1 MKNKHINI
9 FKSVFFYAVLLIN
22 ANINAQSFEPYFI
35 PVSDNNGIK
44 VNAWAGGMTAPQ
56 FSELDING
64 DGFMDLYHF
73 DKDGRVHNASINNGV
88 QNQVSYTYDALF
100 TKNFPVCSGWVNLKD
115 FNGDGIEDLFTFNT
129 DVGVSGIRVF
139 KGFFN
144 ADNELD
150 FVQYFNPQNGEPYL
164 VFASS
169 LSPNAFVTNIYAT
182 EEDYPAFADVD
193 YDGDLDILNF
203 GSDGT
208 YVKWY
213 ENVSTDPEEL
223 EFVLGDYCWGGFA
236 EGSLSQEIFLN
247 LEDSINCVVFFND
260 TNDPSAQ
267 PLHPGS
273 TLLAFDED
281 GDLDYDLLIG
291 DVTNT
296 NIVFLRNNGSI
307 NNAWMTEVD
316 PTYPSYDVPVNIS
329 PFPVA
334 FYQDFDNDGEK
345 DLMATNFNDN
355 GVENYEMTWFYKNMD
370 SNSNPVFE
378 LQSETVLTDQ
388 MLDFGT
394 FSAPVFLDYNA
405 DGLMDILIGT
415 RGLFIQNGENPALI
429 LMENIGTASEPAY
442 ELVNNDYLNLSNYT
456 NEYNFAP
463 CVGDMDNDADMDL
476 LVGTNKGTLIYLEN
490 KAGAG
495 MPLDF
500 EAPLVEWQG
509 LDVGQNSAP
518 FMIDLDR
525 DGDMDL
531 VVGERAGNLNFIQ
544 NIGTANNVEF
554 DADLNSDNN
563 DKNLGGVDATDNTN
577 SIQGNSAPYFF
588 EINGVYELVV
598 GSEKGELLR
607 YTDIEAN
614 TDYTELESLE
624 IRSSGGNL
632 MPTFA
637 DINGDGKM
645 ELITGNHR
653 GGLTLMSSDW
663 DANFIISSVDVLS
676 MNTLEASVYPNPAT
690 ENILVSVGSAEKIE
704 KVRIYDLS
712 GKILIESSN
721 ATVNCKSLKAGI
733 YILEVSAESGLTA
746 FSRFIKQ

>member
-9 FKSVFFYAVLLIN
+9 FKGVFFCIALMMNVSVV
-22 ANINAQSFEPYFI
+22 AQSFEPYFV
-35 PVSDNNGIK
+35 PVSDDNGVK

-56 FSELDING
+56 FSEIDING

-73 DKDGRVHNASINNGV
+73 DKDGRVHVASINNGIE
-88 QNQVSYTYDALF
+88 NQVSYTYDPLF
-100 TKNFPVCSGWVNLKD
+100 TKNFPDCSGWVNLKD
-115 FNGDGIEDLFTFNT
+115 FNGDGIEDLFSYNGNA
-129 DVGVSGIRVF
+129 GVSGIRVY

-144 ADNELD
+144 SEGELD
-150 FVQYFNPQNGEPYL
+150 FTQYFNPYDGAQYL
-164 VFASS
+164 VFADSP
-169 LSPNAFVTNIYAT
+169 SPNAFVTNIYAT
-182 EEDYPAFADVD
+182 EEDYPAFVDVD

-213 ENVSTDPEEL
+213 KNVSTDPEEL
-223 EFVLGDYCWGGFA
+223 EFILGDFCWGGFG

-247 LEDSINCVVFFND
+247 LEDSINCVVFLDD
-260 TNDPSAQ
+260 TNDPSSN

-281 GDLDYDLLIG
+281 GDQDYDLLIG

-316 PTYPSYDVPVNIS
+316 PTYPSYDVPVSIS

-405 DGLMDILIGT
+405 DGLMDLLIGT
-415 RGLFIQNGENPALI
+415 RGLFIQNGENPSLI
-429 LMENIGTASEPAY
+429 LMENVGTAFEPAY
-442 ELVNNDYLNLSNYT
+442 EVINNDYLNLSNFT

-463 CVGDMDNDADMDL
+463 CAGDMDNDGDIDVI
-476 LVGTNKGTLIYLEN
+476 VGTNSGALIYLEN

-495 MPLDF
+495 MPISF
-500 EAPLVEWQG
+500 ETPLVDWNG

-518 FMIDLDR
+518 FIIDLDR

-544 NIGTANNVEF
+544 NIGTPSNPAF
-554 DADLNSDNN
+554 DSDLNSDNN

-577 SIQGNSAPYFF
+577 SIQGNSAPFFF

-598 GSEKGELLR
+598 GSESGELLR
-607 YTDIEAN
+607 YTDIESNA
-614 TDYTELESLE
+614 DYTQLNALDL
-624 IRSSGGNL
+624 RPSGRNI
-632 MPTFA
+632 MPAFA
-637 DINGDGKM
+637 DINEDGKL
-645 ELITGNHR
+645 ELLAGNHR
-653 GGLTLMSSDW
+653 GGLTLSSSDW
-663 DANFIISSVDVLS
+663 DANFIINSLDVLS
-676 MNTLEASVYPNPAT
+676 MNTLETSVYPNPAT
-690 ENILVSVGSAEKIE
+690 ETLNVYADSKEKIE
-704 KVRIYDLS
+704 KVGVYDLS
-712 GKILIESSN
+712 GKLLLELANTTI
-721 ATVNCKSLKAGI
+721 NCKSLNAGI
-733 YILEVSAESGLTA
+733 YIIEVSAKSGLKG

>member
-9 FKSVFFYAVLLIN
+9 FKGVFFCLALLMN
-22 ANINAQSFEPYFI
+22 VSSVAQSFEPYLI

-56 FSELDING
+56 FSEVDING

-73 DKDGRVHNASINNGV
+73 DKDGRVHVASLNNGV
-88 QNQVSYTYDALF
+88 QNQVSYTIDPLF

-115 FNGDGIEDLFTFNT
+115 FNEDGIEDLFTFNT
-129 DVGVSGIRVF
+129 DGGVSGIRVF
-139 KGFFN
+139 KGFYN
-144 ADNELD
+144 TDGELD
-150 FVQYFNPQNGEPYL
+150 FVQYFNSYDGEPYL

-169 LSPNAFVTNIYAT
+169 LSPNAFVTNLYAT
-182 EEDYPAFADVD
+182 EEDYPAFVDLD

-213 ENVSTDPEEL
+213 ENVSDNPEEL
-223 EFVLGDYCWGGFA
+223 EFILGDFCLGGFA

-247 LEDSINCVVFFND
+247 LTDSMNCVVFFND
-260 TNDPSAQ
+260 SDDISAQ

-281 GDLDYDLLIG
+281 GDVDYDLLIG
-291 DVTNT
+291 DVTNS

-307 NNAWMTEVD
+307 DNAWMTELD
-316 PTYPSYDVPVNIS
+316 PTYPDYDVPVDVS

-355 GVENYEMTWFYKNMD
+355 GVENYNMTWFYKNMD
-370 SNSNPVFE
+370 SNSNPIFE
-378 LQSETVLTDQ
+378 LQSETILTDQ

-405 DGLMDILIGT
+405 DGLMDILVGT

-429 LMENIGTASEPAY
+429 LLENTGTASEPAY
-442 ELVNNDYLNLSNYT
+442 ELVNNDYLNLSIYT
-456 NEYNFAP
+456 DEYNFAP
-463 CVGDMDNDADMDL
+463 CTGDMDDDGDMDII
-476 LVGTNKGTLIYLEN
+476 VGTNKGTLIYIEN

-495 MPLDF
+495 MPFDF
-500 EAPLVEWQG
+500 ETPQVEWKG

-518 FMIDLDR
+518 FTIDLDR
-525 DGDMDL
+525 DGDLDL
-531 VVGERAGNLNFIQ
+531 VVGERAGNLNFIK
-544 NIGTANNVEF
+544 NIGTSSSAEF
-554 DADLNSDNN
+554 DSDLNSDNN

-588 EINGVYELVV
+588 EINGAYELVV
-598 GSEKGELLR
+598 GAESGEILR
-607 YTDIEAN
+607 YTDIESN
-614 TDYTELESLE
+614 GDYTQLGSLE
-624 IRSSGGNL
+624 LTSLGRNI

-637 DINGDGKM
+637 DINGNGRL
-645 ELITGNHR
+645 ELLLGNHR
-653 GGLTLMSSDW
+653 GGLSLMSSDW
-663 DANFIISSVDVLS
+663 DANFLINSVDVLP
-676 MNTLEASVYPNPAT
+676 MNTLETSVYPNPVKETINVYVDSKETIAK
-690 ENILVSVGSAEKIE
+690 VG
-704 KVRIYDLS
+704 IYDLS
-712 GKILIESSN
+712 GKLLLESTN
-721 ATVNCKSLKAGI
+721 PAVNCKSLNAGI
-733 YILEVSAESGLTA
+733 YIVEVSATSGLTG